1 MIKKSLLDLQK
12 NYFSMEKLCF
22 DSMEPICFET
32 PWPYDLVMMNM
43 EAYNRLVQDF
53 DMSPFG
59 IDLDIYDILGYR
71 EKILI
76 YCQENDEPIFVS
88 TDKGK
93 DVVFMNIALYN
104 FLAGNPPEYEDDKLE
119 YPPKRKVK
127 RSKETASKTSAKIYS
142 FADFSKSL
150 KAKR

>member
-1 MIKKSLLDLQK
+1 MIKKSLIDLQK

-22 DSMEPICFET
+22 DSMEPIYFET
-32 PWPYDLVMMNM
+32 QWPYDLVMMNM
-43 EAYNRLVQDF
+43 EVYNRLVQDF

-59 IDLDIYDILGYR
+59 IDLDIYDILDYR

-93 DVVFMNIALYN
+93 DVVFMNIVLYN
-104 FLAGNPPEYEDDKLE
+104 FLAGNPPEYEDDKLK
-119 YPPKRKVK
+119 YPPKRK
-127 RSKETASKTSAKIYS
+127 ANHKTTSQTGARIYS
-142 FADFSKSL
+142 FDDF
-150 KAKR
+150 

>member
-1 MIKKSLLDLQK
+1 MKKKSLIDLQK

-32 PWPYDLVMMNM
+32 QWPYDLVMMNM
-43 EAYNRLVQDF
+43 EGYNRLVQNF

-71 EKILI
+71 EKLLI

-93 DVVFMNIALYN
+93 DVVFMNIVLYN
-104 FLAGNPPEYEDDKLE
+104 FLAGNSPEYEDDKLE
-119 YPPKRKVK
+119 YPPKRKAK
-127 RSKETASKTSAKIYS
+127 CSKETTSPKSAKIYS
-142 FADFSKSL
+142 FADFSKRL